1 MTERRLRLLADSNP
15 MCYGSSTALLA
26 ILDHLDAHRT
36 AIGRDVSLEVL
47 EADPAVDAT
56 LAVDVKDPDAVRA
69 GVNLSSFDAV
79 LVVSNQSNVEVYR
92 DAGLPVFFVDILYW
106 FGPAKRQA
114 VWTFAEQTFVQNF
127 PGVEAR
133 INARSSGR
141 APLLVG
147 PLIRP
152 PAQPPSGGAVAQG
165 TFASIGGARSRWI
178 QPGVNSNYAADVV
191 TWLNAARAALPS
203 PITLAMGQD
212 AARSAAAEAERC
224 DVETTT
230 LTHPDFLARLATARL
245 YATAPGL
252 NAVFEGLYAGVPML
266 LLPPQNATQVLQLKR
281 YEEAG
286 LVASGINLAA
296 LDPDFPPDAEAL
308 SEVELTREVLA
319 SLARLG
325 QRPGT
330 AATVA
335 THLVQQLEELP
346 RRQHARSR
354 FVEDLGS
361 LGGRDIA
368 QSIQGWWRTKCSP

>member
-69 GVNLSSFDAV
+69 GVNLSSFDAA

-106 FGPAKRQA
+106 FGPARRQA

-152 PAQPPSGGAVAQG
+152 PAQLPSGGAAPQG

-178 QPGVNSNYAADVV
+178 QPGVNSSYAADVV
-191 TWLNAARAALPS
+191 TWLDAARAQLPA
-203 PITLAMGQD
+203 PITLAMGHD
-212 AARSAAAEAERC
+212 AARSAAAEAKRC
-224 DVETTT
+224 QIETTT
-230 LTHPDFLARLATARL
+230 LTHPDFLARLATSRL

-266 LLPPQNATQVLQLKR
+266 LLPPQNATQILQLKR

-286 LVASGINLAA
+286 LVAPGLNLDA
-296 LDPDFPPDAEAL
+296 LDPGFPSNAEAL
-308 SEVELTREVLA
+308 SEAELTREVLA

-325 QRPGT
+325 QRPAT
-330 AATVA
+330 AVA
-335 THLVQQLEELP
+335 VTAHLTQQLEELP
-346 RRQHARSR
+346 ARQPIRAR
-354 FVEDLGS
+354 FIEELGAP
-361 LGGRDIA
+361 GGRAIA
-368 QSIQGWWRTKCSP
+368 QSIQRWWRERCSM